1 MTFHCPESENRDIH
15 QRHIAITTK
24 ECGPGLLL
32 VTGEL
37 KEDRLVPY
45 AGVDGGSRP
54 PHTVH
59 HMIVR
64 IRVDAASLTIEHID
78 AEMPATP
85 HRACPETGATV
96 KALEGWQVAPGFSR
110 RVKRAL
116 GGARGCSHLT
126 ALLLAMAPAVVQGF
140 WVHRRRESGGAAVPE
155 ELLERY
161 LLDTC
166 RVWRRDGPLA
176 RKVQSL

>member
-1 MTFHCPESENRDIH
+1 MTFHCPEPENRDIH
-15 QRHIAITTK
+15 QRNILISTK
-24 ECGPGLLL
+24 ECGPGRML

-37 KEDRLVPY
+37 KEERLVPY
-45 AGVDGGSRP
+45 AGVDGDSRP

-64 IRVDAASLTIEHID
+64 MRVDAASLTIEHID
-78 AEMPATP
+78 AEMPTTP
-85 HRACPETGATV
+85 HRACPESAATV

-110 RVKRAL
+110 RVKQAL
-116 GGARGCSHLT
+116 GGVRGCSHLT
-126 ALLLAMAPAVVQGF
+126 ALILAMAPAVVQGF
-140 WVHRRRESGGAAVPE
+140 WVHRRRESEAPAVSE

-166 RVWRRDGPLA
+166 RVWRRGGPLA
-176 RKVQSL
+176 RKVQNR